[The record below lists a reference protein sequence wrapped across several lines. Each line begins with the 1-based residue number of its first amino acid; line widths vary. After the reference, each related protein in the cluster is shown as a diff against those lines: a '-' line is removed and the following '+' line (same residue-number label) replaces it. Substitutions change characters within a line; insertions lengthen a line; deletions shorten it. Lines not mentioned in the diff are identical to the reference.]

1 MTYREADLLY
11 QKGVSSLKNRNRIAE
26 IISHELAHQWFGNL
40 VTMNWW
46 NDLWLNEGFA
56 TYMSY
61 TGQQLVDPES
71 RPQDR
76 FVLENNQYAF
86 ELDSTEASHPVRP
99 EDEDVVNPVDIG
111 LMFDPISYQKG
122 AALIR
127 MLTYLI
133 GEDTFVRGVSNYLAA
148 NAYDNAMQDDLW
160 EKLTEAAH
168 EDGSLPPEITVK
180 RIMDTWTTQK
190 GYPVVTV
197 SQGGATDTTVTL
209 AQDRFLMGKP
219 DSSRTY
225 GWWVPVSLVRVGG
238 DFTDFTN
245 IAFIAPN
252 ERNVS
257 VSVSPGES
265 PLIVNVLEA
274 NYYRVNYDDAH
285 WIALADAVKAD
296 ADSVHKINRAQLIDD
311 ALNLAKAGYLDYGTA
326 LGMTEYLDG
335 ENEFVPWSS
344 AKTAFSYINLM
355 LLGYKDV
362 KSLVEGF
369 LFSKVV
375 HVYNA
380 LGTESDRDDSYFDV
394 LLRELSVGYVCG
406 FGYTPCVQVAAAQ
419 FGLWMA
425 AEDPDSAAANPIDE
439 SLRAIFYCTAVK
451 IGASKVSYIMV
462 LSSHFSPVPYFSPF
476 YEIFFI
482 NKRGRRSK
490 TNGMRLLC

>member
-71 RPQDR
+71 GPQDR
-76 FVLENNQYAF
+76 FVLENNQFAF

-111 LMFDPISYQKG
+111 LMFDAISYQKG

-127 MLTYLI
+127 MLTCII

-148 NAYDNAMQDDLW
+148 NAYGNARQDDLW

-168 EDGSLPPEITVK
+168 VDGSLPPEITVK
-180 RIMDTWTTQK
+180 SIMDTWTTQK

-197 SQGGATDTTVTL
+197 TVTDTTVTL
-209 AQDRFLMGKP
+209 RQDRFLMGKA
-219 DSSRTY
+219 DGARAY
-225 GWWVPVSLVRVGG
+225 GWWVPVSLYRVGG
-238 DFTDFTN
+238 DFSDCSN
-245 IAFIAPN
+245 SAFIAPD
-252 ERNVS
+252 EKNVS
-257 VSVSPGES
+257 VSVRPGEG
-265 PLIVNVLEA
+265 PLVVNVLEA

-285 WIALADAVKAD
+285 WLALAGAVKAD

-311 ALNLAKAGYLDYGTA
+311 ALNLAKAGYLDYDTA
-326 LGMTEYLDG
+326 LGVTEYLDG
-335 ENEFVPWSS
+335 EDEFVPWSS
-344 AKTAFSYINLM
+344 AKTAFSYIHLM
-355 LLGYKDV
+355 LRGYKDV

-375 HVYNA
+375 HVYDA
-380 LGTESDRDDSYFDV
+380 LGTESVRDDSYFDV

-406 FGYTPCVQVAAAQ
+406 FGYTPCVQVAAEQ

-425 AEDPDSAAANPIDE
+425 AEDPDSASANPIDE
-439 SLRAIFYCTAVK
+439 SLRAIFYCTALR
-451 IGASKVSYIMV
+451 IGGSKVRYG
-462 LSSHFSPVPYFSPF
+462 LSS
-476 YEIFFI
+476 
-482 NKRGRRSK
+482 
-490 TNGMRLLC
+490 LLECHY